1 MGTPRRRWGQHS
13 PSWEHGGTSRQN
25 DKAQPFWGDSPA
37 SRDLSQTHS
46 GCADVSY
53 STMTINRRWSYKTDT
68 QPLEYCVTTERVELT
83 TQGIIWD
90 TCWKLNQDEGRAGRQ
105 SMCPGDCYLCFKKS
119 EEKKKKKSEIHT
131 PQVPHN
137 LQREE
142 KKLNTWLPLG
152 PITGLKSRAEDRLH
166 NTPFASQTLNHVN
179 TLRVLQ
185 LVISSNPSDV
195 TDLGNNPHCCWTHT
209 APGWWGPEQQQL
221 GCPPRS
227 SPLTSHC
234 RGDAPAA
241 AQLHLCATLSNENLI
256 LTILHPDLT
265 PQLTG
270 NFKYKGKHVKK
281 TAS

>member
-119 EEKKKKKSEIHT
+119 EEKKKRKVRYT
-131 PQVPHN
+131 PLRFHIISKGKRRNSTPGYLWGQS
-137 LQREE
+137 RG
-142 KKLNTWLPLG
+142 W
-152 PITGLKSRAEDRLH
+152 RAEQKTGFTTLLSH
-166 NTPFASQTLNHVN
+166 LKLWTMWTPYVFYN
-179 TLRVLQ
+179 
-185 LVISSNPSDV
+185 
-195 TDLGNNPHCCWTHT
+195 
-209 APGWWGPEQQQL
+209 
-221 GCPPRS
+221 
-227 SPLTSHC
+227 
-234 RGDAPAA
+234 
-241 AQLHLCATLSNENLI
+241 
-256 LTILHPDLT
+256 
-265 PQLTG
+265 
-270 NFKYKGKHVKK
+270 
-281 TAS
+281 